1 MRTDN
6 SWLGSATGPGG
17 TYSVGSYGTFK
28 IIYTVGKYGIDDG
41 GSIRV
46 ARRSGMRPQVDD
58 PKAPGYTTVNCT
70 RDVRIIAESLPVIKA
85 NTEQPELFGSVRG
98 TERAATSDPSGQLS
112 RLILKMA
119 RYMKGTKSLLLLVTR
134 VMTAPESGSRIPVRL
149 SIFSTCM

>member
-17 TYSVGSYGTFK
+17 TYPVGSYGTFK

-98 TERAATSDPSGQLS
+98 TVRASHIRPFWSAFQIDIKDGSLYEGDQVTFTFGDTSYDSPGI
-112 RLILKMA
+112 RLKN
-119 RYMKGTKSLLLLVTR
+119 TR
-134 VMTAPESGSRIPVRL
+134 EAEYL
-149 SIFSTCM
+149 